1 MKGCFVM
8 KLSRAFIS
16 ATTEMS
22 SLYKSIPAPY
32 LRKRISVGEGIG
44 EAKLSVCGL
53 GFYRFWLNG
62 EELTRGHLSPYV
74 SAADDVIDYDV
85 YDLTG
90 KLLPGENVLGFQLG
104 NGMQNG
110 FGGYVWDFDKA
121 TWRSAPKLAVC
132 LRLTHKDGTVTEL
145 EADKSFRCAPSP
157 TICDDL
163 RQGEFYDAR
172 LEIPAWN
179 LPGFD
184 DSGWTPAI
192 PVEAPRGQS
201 VICEAHPIVCTRELT
216 PVAIKPDTV
225 LTIAH
230 HEETFSGYLYDFG
243 ENCAGVPLLKLQG
256 QPGQKVTMIFGEYIR
271 EDGTFTVDN
280 LWFIRPEYLEM
291 PLYIQKDEY
300 TCKGGEEEV
309 WSPSFTY
316 HGFRYALVCGITQ
329 EQATKDLLTYRVM
342 NTDLGDKGGFSCSD
356 TVVNKLQQMTEIATL
371 ANFYHFPTDCPH
383 REKNGWTGD
392 AVLSAEHTL
401 LNYDAADNYYE
412 WMRHVRA
419 SMEPAGNFPSIVPT
433 ANGWGNDVN
442 PAWDVVLVHIPYM
455 VYRFTGR
462 RDIVEETLPEIWRY
476 INLLISVTNE
486 KGLVDVGLGDWC
498 APYSYRSPVEF
509 TSSVT
514 CMDLC
519 EKAAFLF
526 RQLGRE
532 NQSDFCKV
540 QAASYRAAIRKH
552 LIDWETYTAVGCDSP
567 HVGSQTSQAM
577 AIYYDVFTDEEKPRA
592 FQVLLEKIREEND
605 HLDTGVL
612 GARVIFFVLSRFGHT
627 DLAHK
632 ILVDPTYP
640 SYGQWVARGETS
652 LCEDF
657 NRYDQQISSLNHH
670 FWGSIS
676 AWFIDC
682 IAGIRFNPEADD
694 IHRVDFVPHFV
705 TGMEHASG
713 YHICPDGRIEAAWQ
727 RTGESTIE
735 LMLTVPAGIHGHLIL
750 EKNWVEA
757 ESGLSALDIHR
768 GTYHLKMA

>member
-1 MKGCFVM
+1 M
-8 KLSRAFIS
+8 KLSRSFIS
-16 ATTEMS
+16 ANLEMS
-22 SLYKSIPAPY
+22 TLYTRVPAPY
-32 LRKRISVGEGIG
+32 LRKTVAVGEGIR
-44 EAKLSVCGL
+44 EARLSVCGL

-62 EELTRGHLSPYV
+62 EELTRGHLSPYI
-74 SAADDVIDYDV
+74 SAADDILDYDI

-90 KLLPGENVLGFQLG
+90 IITPGRTVLGFQLG

-110 FGGYVWDFDKA
+110 FGGYVWDFEKA

-132 LRLTHKDGTVTEL
+132 LRLTYEDGTVTEI
-145 EADKSFRCAPSP
+145 EADETFLWAPSP
-157 TICDDL
+157 TVSDDL
-163 RQGEFYDAR
+163 RMGESYDAR
-172 LEIPAWN
+172 REIQGWN
-179 LPGFD
+179 LPCFD
-184 DSGWTPAI
+184 DSGWKAA
-192 PVEAPRGQS
+192 VRVDAPRGTG
-201 VICEAHPIVCTRELT
+201 VVCEAHPIVCTRELK
-216 PVAIKPDTV
+216 PVSVKADTV

-230 HEETFSGYLYDFG
+230 HEEVFSGYLYDFG
-243 ENCAGVPLLKLQG
+243 ENCAGIPALRISG
-256 QPGQKVTMIFGEYIR
+256 QPGQKITMIFGEYVR

-280 LWFIRPEYLEM
+280 LWFIRPEYLDL
-291 PLYIQKDEY
+291 PLYIQMDEY
-300 TCKGGEEEV
+300 ICKGDGEEY
-309 WSPSFTY
+309 WTPSFTY
-316 HGFRYALVCGITQ
+316 HGFRYALVCGITE
-329 EQATKDLLTYRVM
+329 EQATKELLTYRVM
-342 NTDLGDKGGFSCSD
+342 NTNLGDKGGFSCSD
-356 TVVNKLQQMTEIATL
+356 TVVNKLQRMTEIATL

-419 SMEPAGNFPSIVPT
+419 SMETAGNFPSIVPT

-476 INLLISVTNE
+476 IHLLIGVTNE
-486 KGLVDVGLGDWC
+486 KGLVNVGLGDWC

-519 EKAAFLF
+519 EKASFLF

-532 NQSDFCKV
+532 NQANFCKA
-540 QAASYRAAIRKH
+540 QAESYRKAIRAH
-552 LIDWETYTAVGCDSP
+552 LIDWENYTAVGCDSP
-567 HVGSQTSQAM
+567 HTGSQTSQAM

-592 FQVLLEKIREEND
+592 FRVLLEKIREEND

-612 GARVIFFVLSRFGHT
+612 GARVIFFVLSRFGYT

-640 SYGQWVARGETS
+640 SYGQWVARGETA

-694 IHRVDFVPHFV
+694 LCRVDFAPHFV

-713 YHICPDGRIEAAWQ
+713 YHVCPNGRIEAAWQ
-727 RTGESTIE
+727 RSGENTIE
-735 LMLTVPAGIHGHLIL
+735 LTLTVPDGMQGRLML

-757 ESGLSALDIHR
+757 ESGLSVLKAKT
-768 GTYHLKMA
+768 GTYHLEMR

>member
-1 MKGCFVM
+1 M

-22 SLYKSIPAPY
+22 TLYKSIPAPY

-145 EADKSFRCAPSP
+145 EADESFRCAPSP

-356 TVVNKLQQMTEIATL
+356 TVVNKLQRMTEIATL

-532 NQSDFCKV
+532 NQADFCKV